1 MGGQSMKITNI
12 LLDIVYFTWCLPQT
26 LVGLVI
32 KLIETKNI
40 KKVETYKLNTQV
52 NWIDWDYGVS
62 LGKYIL
68 VGTYDEDTG
77 VNEFDAKN
85 HEFGHVR
92 QNFMLGPLYLILV
105 GLPSI
110 TFNIISQ
117 YNDEFGSHYYQRY
130 PENWADWLGGVK
142 R

>member
-1 MGGQSMKITNI
+1 MKITSI
-12 LLDIVYFTWCLPQT
+12 LLNIVYFTWCLPQT
-26 LVGLVI
+26 LVGLII
-32 KLIETKNI
+32 KLIMA
-40 KKVETYKLNTQV
+40 KKVQTVEAYKLESQV
-52 NWIDWDYGVS
+52 NWIQWYYGVS

-68 VGTYDEDTG
+68 VSIFYKEEENG
-77 VNEFDAKN
+77 EFNAKN

-117 YNDEFGSHYYQRY
+117 YNDKFASHYYQRY